1 MVAKFNNKES
11 RTVLTK
17 KALKKAEKALIPA
30 ILESSH
36 VQQVF
41 HDLHIDLA
49 VAHDMDIAEVK
60 NYLQADI
67 QVNITA
73 PILENATAKQSL
85 FQEAVYSYGKR
96 KPRNYYDANN
106 GNDEKYTTTD
116 KLAVVDALLPHGLV
130 EWFLKLLK

>member
-1 MVAKFNNKES
+1 MVAKFSNKES
-11 RTVLTK
+11 RTELTK

-49 VAHDMDIAEVK
+49 VAHDMDIAEIK
-60 NYLQADI
+60 NYLQADL

-73 PILENATAKQSL
+73 PILENATAKQAL

-96 KPRNYYDANN
+96 KPRNYA
-106 GNDEKYTTTD
+106 NDEKYTTTD

-130 EWFLKLLK
+130 EWFLKLLG